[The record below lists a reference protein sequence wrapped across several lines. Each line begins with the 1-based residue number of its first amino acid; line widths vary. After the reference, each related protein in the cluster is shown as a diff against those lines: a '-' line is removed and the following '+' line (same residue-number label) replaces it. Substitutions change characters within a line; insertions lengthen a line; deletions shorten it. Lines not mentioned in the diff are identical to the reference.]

1 MGILIATCGV
11 VAILVYFIC
20 LIVNLV
26 WPQMSFRNQFAIAT
40 AVLPVTIVVTLV
52 GLLIF
57 GNFGPSGPHDI
68 DSGGMLLV
76 IVFLMAGMVML
87 ASLLVGLPVAWYSL
101 RFMRRTK

>member
-1 MGILIATCGV
+1 MRILIGTCGV

-26 WPQMSFRNQFAIAT
+26 WPQMSFRNQFSIAT
-40 AVLPVTIVVTLV
+40 AVLPAAIVVALV

-57 GNFGPSGPHDI
+57 GNFGPTHPGDL
-68 DSGGMLLV
+68 DSGGMLL
-76 IVFLMAGMVML
+76 IAIFFIAGMVML
-87 ASLLVGLPVAWYSL
+87 ASLVVGLPVAWYSL

>member
-1 MGILIATCGV
+1 MGMLIATCGV
-11 VAILVYFIC
+11 VAILIYFIC
-20 LIVNLV
+20 LIVNLI
-26 WPQMSFRNQFAIAT
+26 WPRMSFRNQFAIAT
-40 AVLPVTIVVTLV
+40 AVMPVIIVVTLI

-57 GNFGPSGPHDI
+57 GNFGPSHPGDL

-76 IVFLMAGMVML
+76 AVFFVAGMVML